1 MLIPKDHI
9 SRRSTDS
16 YYLNADTVLRTHM
29 SAHDIELIQRGDRAF
44 LATGDVYRRD
54 AIDACHY
61 PVFHQMDAVRFD
73 PNLVHKAT
81 REEKVDIVK
90 NDLKQTLE
98 GMIAALFGQVDTRW
112 VDAYFPF
119 TEPSYEL
126 EIYFEGQWLE
136 VLGCGVLQQQII
148 RDAGMGEEVAWA
160 FGLGLERLAMVLF
173 KIPDIRL
180 FWSQDE
186 RFLSQFREGTITNF
200 KPYSQYP
207 ECYKDVSFWHETD
220 TFHENDLFE
229 IIRNIAGDLVEKVI
243 LVDEFCH
250 PKTQRQSKCFRIMYR
265 HMDRNLTNAE
275 VDQVQKQVRDQL
287 HVQLK
292 LDLR

>member
-1 MLIPKDHI
+1 M
-9 SRRSTDS
+9 
-16 YYLNADTVLRTHM
+16 
-29 SAHDIELIQRGDRAF
+29 
-44 LATGDVYRRD
+44 
-54 AIDACHY
+54 
-61 PVFHQMDAVRFD
+61 
-73 PNLVHKAT
+73 HKAT

-98 GMIAALFGQVDTRW
+98 GMIVALFGQVDTRW

-126 EIYFEGQWLE
+126 EIYFEVSILRFVIMRSVEWILVDTWQGQWLE

-229 IIRNIAGDLVEKVI
+229 IIRNIAGDLVEKVCDGYISHTGFATSPRFFSYKVI

-275 VDQVQKQVRDQL
+275 VDQVQVCLSMHSTR
-287 HVQLK
+287 H
-292 LDLR
+292 